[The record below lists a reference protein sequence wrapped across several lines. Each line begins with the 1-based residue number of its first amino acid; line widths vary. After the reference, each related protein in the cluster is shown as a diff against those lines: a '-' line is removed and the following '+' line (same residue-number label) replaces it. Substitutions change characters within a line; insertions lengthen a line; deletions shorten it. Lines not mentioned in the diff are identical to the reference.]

1 MSDQPAAP
9 GSPWRP
15 ASRERILDALLDLSA
30 SGGYETV
37 TVDALLESAAASE
50 AEFDANFADLEDC
63 AMQLLDRF
71 LPAIQAK
78 IESAYQAEDYWPDAL
93 RAASYVV
100 ADWIVSHPREVRFGA
115 VELLKVGELAR
126 VRREAVFMSFAYMI
140 NAGRECCEDPAAAPE
155 LVGERAIG
163 SLAEILTAQLRQG
176 MPDAHSF
183 VPQLMYLAV
192 LPYLGEEIAARELT
206 IPPPRRAEDAAQQ

>member
-1 MSDQPAAP
+1 MPDLSPPPESDR
-9 GSPWRP
+9 RP
-15 ASRERILDALLDLSA
+15 APRERILASLLDLSA
-30 SGGYETV
+30 SAGYETV
-37 TVDALLESAAASE
+37 TVEALLEDADASQ
-50 AEFDANFADLEDC
+50 ADFDANFADLEDC
-63 AMQLLDRF
+63 ALQLVDSF
-71 LPAIQAK
+71 LPAIQAE
-78 IESAYQAEDYWPDAL
+78 IEAAYGAEDYWPDAL

-100 ADWIVSHPREVRFGA
+100 ADWIVSHPSEVRFGA
-115 VELLKVGELAR
+115 VEMLKVGELAR

-140 NAGRECCEDPAAAPE
+140 NAGRECSADPASAPE

-192 LPYLGEEIAARELT
+192 LPYLGEEIARRELT
-206 IPPPRRAEDAAQQ
+206 IPPPGRRGELEN